1 MTRRLSLLGV
11 LCCLG
16 CGAGAG
22 PTAGVRPGADAPFQL
37 RETADPQEAVF
48 FTARGWTGGM
58 GQPVLDARQAL
69 VTLSGAPVYLTSRA
83 ERTIAA
89 RGRLPGAVNGPERIR
104 AEAKARLERRT
115 APNESVPGSPATTYY
130 ALVIEELYDVAW
142 EGKRAD

>member
-58 GQPVLDARQAL
+58 GQPVLDAGQAL
-69 VTLSGAPVYLTSRA
+69 VTLSGTPVYLDPRA
-83 ERTIAA
+83 EQAIAQ
-89 RGRLPGAVNGPERIR
+89 RGRLPGAVSGPERIR
-104 AEAKARLERRT
+104 AEAKVRLERRT
-115 APNESVPGSPATTYY
+115 APNESVPGSPSTTYY
-130 ALVIEELYDVAW
+130 ALVIEELHDVSW
-142 EGKRAD
+142 EGQRAD